1 MVEPEKNPGGI
12 PVDRDGNAAP
22 ALADGAMTVGN
33 ERSGSLCLRHKV
45 LIALAVVLYLIRVPD
60 RSEPKSQSG
69 NGRHVGRTQGSALR
83 PVTTTVALISLQQA
97 A

>member
-12 PVDRDGNAAP
+12 PVDRGGNAAP

-33 ERSGSLCLRHKV
+33 ERYGSRLRNEV
-45 LIALAVVLYLIRVPD
+45 LIALAVVLYRICVPD

-83 PVTTTVALISLQQA
+83 PVTTTVALISLQQPA
-97 A
+97 